1 MSNLNSVLVIK
12 PETGSSNTG
21 SAHISHGHLCPY
33 CNGRGEFTEQTGY
46 NQYKTTECPRCK
58 GIGKLAAKVV
68 VGWYPDIPYFSDKN
82 VD

>member
-46 NQYKTTECPRCK
+46 NQYKTTKCPP
-58 GIGKLAAKVV
+58 L
-68 VGWYPDIPYFSDKN
+68 
-82 VD
+82 